1 MYKSILLGLAI
12 SLVSQFASADEIKG
26 IRPSYGEGVKVVP
39 INIES
44 IHVDYT
50 FDVAN
55 KTAIGESVISFEQ
68 LRDGHP
74 SFDLEREILSASLN
88 GIDVTSKIKEV
99 KIQTALQSTLFYIAI
114 L

>member
-39 INIES
+39 IIES